1 MSNLV
6 LVIDMVNG
14 FMDAGRNLYCGDEAR
29 KIIPN
34 IRALLEFEK
43 ASGSDII
50 FIADTHEPDDLEFQM
65 FPVDGP
71 SLGQSHRLEVHGWSV
86 FKGCHIIL
94 NSIIIH
100 KTFHPIR

>member
-50 FIADTHEPDDLEFQM
+50 FI
-65 FPVDGP
+65 
-71 SLGQSHRLEVHGWSV
+71 
-86 FKGCHIIL
+86 
-94 NSIIIH
+94 
-100 KTFHPIR
+100 